1 MSNNENGREYQHSF
15 DTTLDNANPGK
26 CGQSSALELGPRKKL
41 AVQDPL
47 VHHSCH
53 FGRAIHA
60 FCNVQ
65 GLIENRIEHM
75 ISDQPEEEFIAEG
88 HKEQLVFL
96 DLLKLVVGLEKHLMR
111 EDSSEEEIIHIADMF
126 QKGANRAR
134 ADNTK
139 GIKSAVIDWITPKGQ
154 TLLPHIHHNVKAGC
168 SFNHECT
175 GTLLCPAGLDWSNT
189 EIKSKLMNVQTYVSA
204 DQWPIVLYANYQ
216 YNIKDPWNGLLR
228 SSLLVNAFKRIFT
241 SPSSINQEP
250 KATHSGNTQIHSM
263 QAITKAFIAYVA
275 MKVYFAL
282 MSAQVFS
289 CTDLVT
295 DSE

>member
-41 AVQDPL
+41 
-47 VHHSCH
+47 
-53 FGRAIHA
+53 
-60 FCNVQ
+60 
-65 GLIENRIEHM
+65 
-75 ISDQPEEEFIAEG
+75 G

-139 GIKSAVIDWITPKGQ
+139 
-154 TLLPHIHHNVKAGC
+154 
-168 SFNHECT
+168 
-175 GTLLCPAGLDWSNT
+175 GLDWSNT